1 MTGRTSGLWS
11 SKKQDGRGAILGI
24 NRLMGQSALRIEIR
38 QEASEILVR
47 GNRIEWNRIFVERRY
62 YPIPRKHRRAF
73 NNSRRADS
81 IHPNFWSERNREFT
95 NQVVYR
101 RLAYVVGL
109 AAAFRHHG
117 ICGTDENNCSRQ
129 ILVMKYFRGFFNQT
143 MIGRHIDI

>member
-1 MTGRTSGLWS
+1 MTSRTTRLWS
-11 SKKQDGRGAILGI
+11 GKKQDGRGAILGI
-24 NRLMGQSALRIEIR
+24 NRLMRQSALRIEIR
-38 QEASEILVR
+38 QEASEIVVR

-73 NNSRRADS
+73 NDRRRADS
-81 IHPNFWSERNREFT
+81 IHTNFRSERNCEFT

-117 ICGTDENNCSRQ
+117 ICRTDQNNSSRQ
-129 ILVMKYFRGFFNQT
+129 VLFAKYFGRFFNET

>member
-1 MTGRTSGLWS
+1 MTGRTSGLGP

-24 NRLMGQSALRIEIR
+24 NRLMRQSALRIEIR
-38 QEASEILVR
+38 QEASEIVVR

-73 NNSRRADS
+73 NDRRRADS
-81 IHPNFWSERNREFT
+81 IHPNFRSERNREFT

-109 AAAFRHHG
+109 AAAFRHDG
-117 ICGTDENNCSRQ
+117 ICRTDQNDTR
-129 ILVMKYFRGFFNQT
+129 R
-143 MIGRHIDI
+143 